1 MSTDSTLNMEEEY
14 QDSTEEQEEVAPDA
28 SGDEEKN
35 SHIRNSLNKE
45 EKDQLFEEEFLP
57 HMDSLYNFGYYLSNN
72 EEMSKD
78 LLQETYLKAYR
89 FIEYFQIGTNAKA
102 WLLRIMKNSFINE
115 YRKKSKAPNKVD
127 IDDINQKDDI
137 DDDHHVALDMRQEVF
152 SNLIGDEI
160 THAVNSLPIDY
171 RLIILLCDI
180 EGFKYEEIAKIIDVP
195 IGTVRSRL
203 HRARNLLKEKLKDYA
218 KEKGFNID

>member
-1 MSTDSTLNMEEEY
+1 MEEEKQSNG
-14 QDSTEEQEEVAPDA
+14 QDQQPEVVQE
-28 SGDEEKN
+28 G
-35 SHIRNSLNKE
+35 HIRNQLNKA
-45 EKDQLFEEEFLP
+45 EKDDLFAKEFLP
-57 HMDSLYNFGYYLSNN
+57 HMDSLYNFGYYLAHN
-72 EEMSKD
+72 EEMAKD

-89 FIEYFQIGTNAKA
+89 FIEYFQVGTNAKA

-115 YRKKSKAPNKVD
+115 YRKKSKAPNRVD
-127 IDDINQKDDI
+127 LDDINQKDDI
-137 DDDHHVALDMRQEVF
+137 DEDHHVALDMRQEVF
-152 SNLIGDEI
+152 SNLISDEI

-203 HRARNLLKEKLKDYA
+203 HRARNLLKDKLKEYA
-218 KEKGFNID
+218 RNKGFNVE

>member
-1 MSTDSTLNMEEEY
+1 MAEEY
-14 QDSTEEQEEVAPDA
+14 KESP
-28 SGDEEKN
+28 EEKQEDTTPEEIGGSEEN
-35 SHIRNSLNKE
+35 AHIRNSLNKE
-45 EKDQLFEEEFLP
+45 EKDQLFAQEFLP

-160 THAVNSLPIDY
+160 THAVNALPIDY

>member
-1 MSTDSTLNMEEEY
+1 MEEV
-14 QDSTEEQEEVAPDA
+14 QQFEEGQEQ
-28 SGDEEKN
+28 SG
-35 SHIRNSLNKE
+35 HIRNQLNKV
-45 EKDQLFEEEFLP
+45 EKDALFAEEFLP
-57 HMDSLYNFGYYLSNN
+57 HMDSLYNFGYYLAHD
-72 EEMSKD
+72 EEMAKD
-78 LLQETYLKAYR
+78 LLQETFLKAYR
-89 FIEYFQIGTNAKA
+89 FIEYFQVGTNAKA

-137 DDDHHVALDMRQEVF
+137 DEDHHVALDMRQEVF

-160 THAVNSLPIDY
+160 TSAVNALPIDY

-180 EGFKYEEIAKIIDVP
+180 EGFKYDEIAKIIDVP

-203 HRARNLLKEKLKDYA
+203 HRARNLLKDKLKEYA
-218 KEKGFNID
+218 RGRGFNVE